1 MADDQDK
8 LLIDE
13 EETVQIK
20 DLNRVKIVK
29 NNDLLLLDDGVASS
43 NAITFKDFLETT
55 KDKTFKGEGL
65 SYFKEIIKSTIA
77 EELAANTDFV
87 ETIYTKI
94 INKLINNDSTNLSSL
109 YRKIRSFLE
118 SGISSTTLSKDDYLL
133 TLRPFGTI
141 EKTPVPK
148 QLLGLPSRFTYSDY
162 LYNTSGT
169 TLYPR
174 EYEGNSIA
182 INMKRYNDVTLVC
195 NKDLDDVP
203 SYFDIDIDIE
213 HSKNGSKSLYL
224 RYSDESQKKLVYKHE
239 GASSI
244 SIRVPMY
251 KGWYIQKRA
260 YISGNPVPALFKL

>member
-20 DLNRVKIVK
+20 DLNRVKIVN

-109 YRKIRSFLE
+109 YRKIRSSLE

-133 TLRPFGTI
+133 TLR
-141 EKTPVPK
+141 
-148 QLLGLPSRFTYSDY
+148 
-162 LYNTSGT
+162 
-169 TLYPR
+169 
-174 EYEGNSIA
+174 
-182 INMKRYNDVTLVC
+182 
-195 NKDLDDVP
+195 
-203 SYFDIDIDIE
+203 
-213 HSKNGSKSLYL
+213 
-224 RYSDESQKKLVYKHE
+224 
-239 GASSI
+239 
-244 SIRVPMY
+244 
-251 KGWYIQKRA
+251 
-260 YISGNPVPALFKL
+260 

>member
-1 MADDQDK
+1 MADDQEK

-20 DLNRVKIVK
+20 DLNKVTTV
-29 NNDLLLLDDGVASS
+29 NNTDLLLLDDGAASS

-109 YRKIRSFLE
+109 YRKIRSSLE

-133 TLRPFGTI
+133 TLRLFGTI

-148 QLLGLPSRFTYSDY
+148 QLLGLPSQY
-162 LYNTSGT
+162 LPIGNKTSGT
-169 TLYPR
+169 TFHPY
-174 EYEGNSIA
+174 EYKGKRTI
-182 INMKRYNDVTLVC
+182 INMDDYGDVTLYC
-195 NKDLDDVP
+195 NKSSDDEP
-203 SYFDIDIDIE
+203 IYLDIDIDIK
-213 HSKNGSKSLYL
+213 HQRNGSKALYVG
-224 RYSDESQKKLVYKHE
+224 YSDESQKNLVYLHQ
-239 GASSI
+239 GSSSV

-251 KGWYIQKRA
+251 KGWYIQKRTH
-260 YISGNPVPALFKL
+260 ISGNSVPYFCKL